1 MKPFPFLPV
10 SDKKLT
16 KTERKEA
23 RARIDQYYQKKLAEL
38 QKYIYES
45 FREFYAAGKMN
56 VFELDRIIHIYHK
69 QSQELFFFYYIDQNK
84 QMTGLKYYN
93 HIKIVVWWFFP
104 KTPIYRM
111 KKVMFIYKL
120 SVKDR
125 KNFERMNFK
134 FD

>member
-1 MKPFPFLPV
+1 MHISEGCASHYGVFHMKTFPFLPV

-45 FREFYAAGKMN
+45 FREFYAGKMN

-69 QSQELFFFYYIDQNK
+69 QSQELFSFITAYNSNDSLRFILAIIDEEERGEWSWQ
-84 QMTGLKYYN
+84 
-93 HIKIVVWWFFP
+93 P
-104 KTPIYRM
+104 KTRQE
-111 KKVMFIYKL
+111 KKNK
-120 SVKDR
+120 
-125 KNFERMNFK
+125 
-134 FD
+134 